1 MNKKIQLFIYIDGV
15 NDIPFYGV
23 DFEEYHVDNTEFVT
37 SDGFVLNVV
46 HSNEQIELYDFTYDA
61 KRMGDAPTI
70 SATLMYDQCLD
81 SLWSD
86 NIYALFNGEK
96 FFLKQTPTSSYS
108 SDDSRYKHEL
118 DLVSERYILNNVY
131 FYDVVASDV
140 ENDKPV
146 SNSSNVTFF
155 GDINEFAKRMNYS
168 LQYANLQNTDEDGN
182 FVSGYRVIVDDGVE
196 ADAQLL
202 SFDNQFMAN
211 VLQEVY
217 NTFNIPYYFIGKDI
231 HIGDSPNKIE
241 TPFQY
246 GINDALLSIT
256 KNNANFKVVNRATG
270 IGSTDNIP
278 YYYPN
283 ATERGDLTVL
293 LNGESADI
301 MITNNTAINKF
312 SLNDTLRYV
321 VNNEGYFADFYADAE
336 KDPIIEDIS
345 DEDGAQHYVFQSSKF
360 YIPLSAL
367 AVDTNIEVQVNDR
380 NAKNIHIRL
389 IHEKMTLWNVD
400 TNSADLYTYT
410 QYLTSG
416 EYILEVNLDTTI
428 HPFPEDYIG
437 NIVRTRI
444 YQADNSITQYW
455 TRNGRWVSLK
465 DLGIKIPEGVELSN
479 GDTLTIRQDRYIKP
493 QTNLMPPIYR
503 QTKGAERFYNAL
515 NYSHTKPNTN
525 PIEWYTFNNPYIA
538 GKPKEQ
544 IVSFEEIKPTIVGI
558 KNASGNLIG
567 MFTEFAYDL
576 DDNDETE
583 DINGTTYYKHPFF
596 FGKLRKFNGANG
608 FNLFDHSIEEEEM
621 VVSFTDGSCGAC
633 EFTIVVSE
641 EAQENL
647 VQVYLNDEYETI
659 KDNQGNDVTVF
670 HPKGSLKYDKN
681 GNVICG
687 REHYQSAVEAQDVQ
701 NDTINNEVWVALRKD
716 DATFGV
722 LMPNAMWGYKPK
734 AATINDDGTYND
746 DGDQFVIL
754 HIDLPQSYITAAEN
768 NLKHAILEYMANN
781 NDEKFNFSITFSRIY
796 LAENPDV
803 LAMLNENT
811 HLQIVYN
818 NRVYPLY
825 VSSYSYKISQNDA
838 LPEISVE
845 LSDTLTIVQNALQNA
860 ISEVKGDMFTV
871 METFYNP
878 SSSNSEDPK
887 ISKKHLRKDIAETA
901 PNVMTFE
908 KGVNFG
914 TESEYSI
921 SSDGQ
926 ARLNNIIT
934 DDKTGIAQSSTKYN
948 SDPLLGYGYGIE
960 HEEDGSYKLTIDRIV
975 ARQSLTVTE
984 LVIQEYSSVS
994 GALVVSHANGVLS
1007 NVKTV
1012 LIDGIE
1018 YYQLFLKDWGINSLF
1033 EVGDFIR
1040 CSKFDRKTTNLGGYW
1055 VEIADVEPTQG
1066 FIVARKSDFAHTPE
1080 IQDVIVQF
1088 GSTSPHRQG
1097 LVLISVEDGKP
1108 RIDAYDGINSTDQ
1121 NSLKNALKSRF
1132 GKLDGIVDDGTELS
1146 GYGVYTENLYIG
1158 IGEDGN
1164 KKITAIEDSI
1174 ELKVK
1179 SVTEGLKGTGIDI
1192 ENKKVTITA
1201 DNFVVQNQ
1209 NGVPTALVDENGK
1222 LSTNVIDADKLFTQ
1236 RIIALDKNVD
1246 PPQVV
1251 TTINAVGN
1259 DGRYYT
1265 HYPVRYNGSEPDRDT
1280 VWDEVDGYY
1289 IGIPASSTG
1298 YDEETDSVITV
1309 YDPRGKVR
1317 WRMVVGNQNEN
1328 NFGIVGTNDKWF
1340 ATGLKRISNDASTA
1354 PDVLEVDF
1362 AKLLY
1367 PTSVNISKDKSTNEW
1382 IAIPTY
1388 SNTIIGGIDYGGA
1401 IPVAYKEFVPGA
1413 NSPYEPYRNF
1423 VKSWDTSI
1431 SSLKD
1436 DFVFESNITGK
1447 FVRDNRPVAGIVTYY
1462 PATGQ
1467 KSVSFTWEVY
1477 VYENGVHIETLRD
1490 SRNYI

>member
-1 MNKKIQLFIYIDGV
+1 MNKKIQLFIYIDGI

-217 NTFNIPYYFIGKDI
+217 NTFNVPYYFVGKDI

-301 MITNNTAINKF
+301 KITNNTAINKF

-336 KDPIIEDIS
+336 KKPIIEDIS
-345 DEDGAQHYVFQSSKF
+345 DEAGEQHYVYQSSKF

-416 EYILEVNLDTTI
+416 EYILVVNLDTTI

-558 KNASGNLIG
+558 KNANGNLIG

-583 DINGTTYYKHPFF
+583 DIDGTTYYKHPFF

-608 FNLFDHSIEEEEM
+608 FNLFEHSIDEEEM
-621 VVSFTDGSCGAC
+621 VISFTDGSCGAC

-768 NLKHAILEYMANN
+768 NLKHAILDYMENN
-781 NDEKFNFSITFSRIY
+781 NDEKFTFSITFSRIY

-825 VSSYSYKISQNDA
+825 VSSYSYKISENDA

-887 ISKKHLRKDIAETA
+887 ISKKYLRKDIAETA

-914 TESEYSI
+914 TESKYSI
-921 SSDGQ
+921 SGDGQ
-926 ARLNNIIT
+926 ARLNNITT

-1088 GSTSPHRQG
+1088 GSTNPHRQG
-1097 LVLISVEDGKP
+1097 LVLISVEDAKP

-1121 NSLKNALKSRF
+1121 NSLKKALKSRF
-1132 GKLDGIVDDGTELS
+1132 GKLDGIVDNGTELS
-1146 GYGVYTENLYIG
+1146 GYGVYTDKLYIG
-1158 IGEDGN
+1158 IGEN
-1164 KKITAIEDSI
+1164 VSTKFTVLEDSI
-1174 ELKVK
+1174 SLTVN
-1179 SVTEGLKGTGIDI
+1179 GLKGTGIDI
-1192 ENKKVTITA
+1192 KNKKVTITA

-1209 NGVPTALVDENGK
+1209 DGTQTALVDENGK

-1340 ATGLKRISNDASTA
+1340 ATALKRISNDASTA

-1367 PTSVNISKDKSTNEW
+1367 PTSVNISKDQSTNEW
-1382 IAIPTY
+1382 VAIPTY
-1388 SNTIIGGIDYGGA
+1388 SNTIIGGIDYGGV